1 MGRHELTTMGMAV
14 DDDAVTSAIAALIRV
29 DDDRVTMSTHLTDL
43 VTDSFVLVQLAVEL
57 QDEFDVVF
65 HAEDLD
71 RVQVVGDLVD
81 LVRSRASW

>member
-14 DDDAVTSAIAALIRV
+14 EDDAVTSAIAALIRV

-81 LVRSRASW
+81 LVRSRASG

>member
-1 MGRHELTTMGMAV
+1 MAV
-14 DDDAVTSAIAALIRV
+14 EDDAVTSAIAALIRV

>member
-1 MGRHELTTMGMAV
+1 MAV

>member
-1 MGRHELTTMGMAV
+1 MGMAV
-14 DDDAVTSAIAALIRV
+14 EDDAVTSAIAALIRV

-71 RVQVVGDLVD
+71 RVQIVGDLVD